1 MMPLLRVGGVYPVQ
15 TANFGFL
22 SVHDTRLPQLGA
34 LAERYF
40 HNDPATAIFKLRQ
53 FAELLCKTIAA
64 NHALYLGEREAFEET
79 LRRLGY
85 ERILPKEVADVF
97 HALPKVGN
105 RAAHDA
111 TGTHSDALSALK
123 FARQLGIWFHRTYG
137 KQPDFKPGPFV
148 PPPEPNDAKEEIE
161 KLRRHVVEMEDA
173 AERARREAEEH
184 ARARE
189 SAEDRLKKEAE
200 ERAIWEQL
208 ARERG
213 EGETH
218 RTSVSS
224 CSFNVSST
232 IP

>member
-1 MMPLLRVGGVYPVQ
+1 MKDV
-15 TANFGFL
+15 
-22 SVHDTRLPQLGA
+22 
-34 LAERYF
+34 
-40 HNDPATAIFKLRQ
+40 KLRQ

-97 HALPKVGN
+97 HALGKAGN

-137 KQPDFKPGPFV
+137 KQPDFKPGPFA
-148 PPPEPNDAKEEIE
+148 PPPELNDAKEEIE
-161 KLRRHVVEMEDA
+161 KLRRRVVEMEDA
-173 AERARREAEEH
+173 AEHARREAEEH
-184 ARARE
+184 ACARE
-189 SAEDRLKKEAE
+189 SAEDRLKREAE

-208 ARERG
+208 ARETEAEKAKLIELRSVLPAPPAYAPIAEADSRETAHLQALSW
-213 EGETH
+213 EGAL
-218 RTSVSS
+218 
-224 CSFNVSST
+224 
-232 IP
+232 